1 VPFHA
6 SQFVARPAASQ
17 VLVLVRL
24 IKHQVGPGKGVLA
37 GCRSRQLDADA
48 WRSGVADLGSFHH
61 AGPRDFSR
69 LVDIDARRVA
79 DGWSRSD
86 GLPLVGHRPAPC
98 MLFLTYAV
106 HSPLK
111 ARIYA
116 KSCLD
121 VGQPVRS
128 IVGERVRPV
137 GTLLDQVMR
146 FKTAKG
152 S

>member
-1 VPFHA
+1 
-6 SQFVARPAASQ
+6 
-17 VLVLVRL
+17 
-24 IKHQVGPGKGVLA
+24 
-37 GCRSRQLDADA
+37 
-48 WRSGVADLGSFHH
+48 
-61 AGPRDFSR
+61 
-69 LVDIDARRVA
+69 VDIDVRRVA
-79 DGWSRSD
+79 NGRSRSD
-86 GLPLVGHRPAPC
+86 GLPLVGHRPAPST
-98 MLFLTYAV
+98 LFLTYAV

-137 GTLLDQVMR
+137 STLLDQIMR
-146 FKTAKG
+146 LKAAKG